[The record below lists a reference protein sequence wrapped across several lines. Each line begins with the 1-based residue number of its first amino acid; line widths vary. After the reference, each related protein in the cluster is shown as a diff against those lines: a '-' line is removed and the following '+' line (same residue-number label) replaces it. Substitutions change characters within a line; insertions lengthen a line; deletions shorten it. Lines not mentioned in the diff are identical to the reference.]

1 MVKICREHSGN
12 DRRMRAPRH
21 IIDPFDEACSVR
33 AHRSRARSLRVFS
46 SSPHMHTSD
55 ERSNQRKSRGLWVGK
70 HRALRRAGLAVD
82 RAQFITHGAA
92 VASCQTTRSA
102 QSLLCPAPT
111 CQIMV
116 RVSRDPTMVHRR
128 NSQDTRGSSSP
139 ARPRSFVKRTFLNF
153 EIRCL
158 ALIAEMTVG

>member
-1 MVKICREHSGN
+1 MLSIRST
-12 DRRMRAPRH
+12 RRRGFARIVRAPARFVSSRRRH
-21 IIDPFDEACSVR
+21 TCTRATREA
-33 AHRSRARSLRVFS
+33 
-46 SSPHMHTSD
+46 TTWG
-55 ERSNQRKSRGLWVGK
+55 KSRGLRVGK

-102 QSLLCPAPT
+102 LSLLCPAPT

-116 RVSRDPTMVHRR
+116 RVSRDPQMFFRC

>member
-1 MVKICREHSGN
+1 MVKICRKHSGN

-21 IIDPFDEACSVR
+21 IIDPFDEAYSVR

-55 ERSNQRKSRGLWVGK
+55 ERSNQRKSRGLRVGK
-70 HRALRRAGLAVD
+70 HRALRRAGLTVD

-102 QSLLCPAPT
+102 LSLLCPAPT

-116 RVSRDPTMVHRR
+116 RVSRDPTMLHRR
-128 NSQDTRGSSSP
+128 NSQDTRGSSAP

>member
-1 MVKICREHSGN
+1 MVKIRQKYSGD

-21 IIDPFDEACSVR
+21 FIDPFDEACSVR

-55 ERSNQRKSRGLWVGK
+55 ERSNQRKSRGLRVGK
-70 HRALRRAGLAVD
+70 HRALRRAGLTVD

-102 QSLLCPAPT
+102 LSLLCPAPT
-111 CQIMV
+111 CQIGLGFLV
-116 RVSRDPTMVHRR
+116 THKWSFAVTRRILAGAAPRHAHKVSWMYH
-128 NSQDTRGSSSP
+128 SSISKYV
-139 ARPRSFVKRTFLNF
+139 ASL
-153 EIRCL
+153 
-158 ALIAEMTVG
+158 

>member
-1 MVKICREHSGN
+1 MVKIYRKHSGN

-21 IIDPFDEACSVR
+21 IIDPFDEAYSVR

-55 ERSNQRKSRGLWVGK
+55 ERSNQRKSRGLRVSK

-102 QSLLCPAPT
+102 QSLLFPAPT
-111 CQIMV
+111 F
-116 RVSRDPTMVHRR
+116 
-128 NSQDTRGSSSP
+128 
-139 ARPRSFVKRTFLNF
+139 ARPSLQHRHLFLITGTASQVRQPKGTRTSKMQVNF
-153 EIRCL
+153 KGRG
-158 ALIAEMTVG
+158 AES